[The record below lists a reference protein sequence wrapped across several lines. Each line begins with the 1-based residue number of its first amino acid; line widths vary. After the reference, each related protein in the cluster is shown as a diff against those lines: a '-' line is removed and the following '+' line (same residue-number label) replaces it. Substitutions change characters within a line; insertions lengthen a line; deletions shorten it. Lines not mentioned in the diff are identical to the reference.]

1 MNFARQFILFPI
13 LITLSN
19 LYLKYFCSSWF
30 FINIIIYW
38 WFFTK
43 SQKCVWHLHA
53 CKFCAVLCLSWKTRL
68 KTKTLINV
76 NLRMWKL
83 KLWRNGKHK
92 VKVFRRFGNSF
103 YLSHDERTASK
114 TMNVKPSKAP
124 DRKQTLRTSQRTD
137 GRVRHRWKMSERQ
150 GSAQTRSVIRVF
162 LFKILLIS
170 VNLSWTRVE

>member
-1 MNFARQFILFPI
+1 MPI
-13 LITLSN
+13 LALLPI
-19 LYLKYFCSSWF
+19 SS
-30 FINIIIYW
+30 
-38 WFFTK
+38 
-43 SQKCVWHLHA
+43 SL
-53 CKFCAVLCLSWKTRL
+53 WKTISVQINSPTAHLEGTSLALAL
-68 KTKTLINV
+68 KTKTLNLDV

-92 VKVFRRFGNSF
+92 VKVFRRFGKSF

-114 TMNVKPSKAP
+114 TMNVKPSTAS
-124 DRKQTLRTSQRTD
+124 DRKPTVRTSQRTD
-137 GRVRHRWKMSERQ
+137 GRVRRRWKMSERQ